1 MIKLPKTVSY
11 ETPRTT
17 IVVVQSTQVLCTSF
31 TEYRSSSDP
40 DDGKYDADSD

>member
-17 IVVVQSTQVLCTSF
+17 IVVVQATKVLCMSF
-31 TEYRSSSDP
+31 NDYESKQDRY
-40 DDGKYDADSD
+40 DDDSD

>member
-17 IVVVQSTQVLCTSF
+17 IVVVQATKVLCMSF
-31 TEYRSSSDP
+31 TDYRS
-40 DDGKYDADSD
+40 ADSEKSGYDDDSD

>member
-17 IVVVQSTQVLCTSF
+17 IVVVQATKVLCMSITDYSKADVDK
-31 TEYRSSSDP
+31 SDY
-40 DDGKYDADSD
+40 DGDSD

>member
-17 IVVVQSTQVLCTSF
+17 IVVVQATKVLCMSF
-31 TEYRSSSDP
+31 TEYNANTEKGEY
-40 DDGKYDADSD
+40 DDDSD